1 MSALLLSSQYLWTR
15 NKKSVFSYQRSTPCF
30 FLMLTRCTENWKR
43 TQTFLKGCNF
53 CLLSLWNCS
62 FSSQMQ
68 LWCAFHWQ
76 KKKQQNNKKRTT
88 VNPILPFCTG
98 NVIAFSVLKNVIL
111 FLLPHNTTFHW
122 RPLSC
127 FRFETAVSK
136 PKP

>member
-43 TQTFLKGCNF
+43 TQTFLRGCNF
-53 CLLSLWNCS
+53 YLLSLWNCS

-76 KKKQQNNKKRTT
+76 KKKTTEQQQKKNNRKSYSSFLYRKCHCF
-88 VNPILPFCTG
+88 FCSKEC
-98 NVIAFSVLKNVIL
+98 NIKQYY
-111 FLLPHNTTFHW
+111 W
-122 RPLSC
+122 RPLKTTFLFQIWNCC
-127 FRFETAVSK
+127 FKT
-136 PKP
+136 